1 MRKDFVKMKVIV
13 HLIGKQNN
21 KAYCYITKTLCN
33 KKFIHLTDMSVYL
46 NFNNEDFGTL
56 LFKFFE

>member
-1 MRKDFVKMKVIV
+1 MKVIV

-21 KAYCYITKTLCN
+21 KAYCYITKILCN